1 MKPLIDAL
9 DNIAW
14 AKSYLEQVD
23 TLLCLEQRLG
33 GTDYFDEGE
42 FTEKARKIIHLV
54 KEDLLP
60 IAIEIV
66 EEHSKGLHKQ

>member
-1 MKPLIDAL
+1 MKPLINAL
-9 DNIAW
+9 DNITW

-33 GTDYFDEGE
+33 CTDYFDDGE

-54 KEDLLP
+54 KEDLLSP
-60 IAIEIV
+60 AIEIV
-66 EEHSKGLHKQ
+66 EEYSKGLREQ